1 MNRPYDHDRHHD
13 TFARAARIRGRRPA
27 MTIRVVIADDQVLVR
42 AGFSVLVN
50 AATDMEVVAEVGDG
64 PDAVAAGRRH
74 LPDVILMDIR
84 MPKIDGIEATR
95 QLLDDPETKAIRVLI
110 LTTFDLESY
119 VFGAL
124 KAGASGFLLKDTP
137 PESLLAGIR
146 TVAAGDALLAPSVTQ
161 RLIRDFVNRPAAHHR
176 VSSSLLAPLTD
187 REKEILIHVASGH
200 SNTEIAGRLSISVAT
215 VKTHVSRLLAKLD
228 AHDRA
233 QLVVIAYETGLIQP
247 GPRGTK

>member
-1 MNRPYDHDRHHD
+1 
-13 TFARAARIRGRRPA
+13 

-50 AATDMEVVAEVGDG
+50 AATDMEVVAEAGTG

-84 MPKIDGIEATR
+84 MPTMDGIEATR
-95 QLLDDPETKAIRVLI
+95 QLLDDPATKSIRSLI
-110 LTTFDLESY
+110 LTTFDLDSY

-137 PESLLAGIR
+137 PELLLAGIR
-146 TVAAGDALLAPSVTQ
+146 TVAAGDALLAPSVTR
-161 RLIRDFVNRPAAHHR
+161 RLIRDFVNRPAAVPR
-176 VSSSLLAPLTD
+176 ALPSLLDPLTE
-187 REKEILIHVASGH
+187 REREILVHVASGR
-200 SNTEIAGRLSISVAT
+200 SNGDIAGRLHISVAT
-215 VKTHVSRLLAKLD
+215 VKTHVSRLLTKLD

-247 GPRGTK
+247 SSQARPVFDSPAGDGACDRLDL

>member
-1 MNRPYDHDRHHD
+1 
-13 TFARAARIRGRRPA
+13 

-50 AATDMEVVAEVGDG
+50 AATDMDVVAEVGTG

-84 MPKIDGIEATR
+84 MPAMDGIEATR
-95 QLLDDPETKAIRVLI
+95 QLLGDPATTSIRILM
-110 LTTFDLESY
+110 LTTFDLDSY

-137 PESLLAGIR
+137 PELLLAGIR
-146 TVAAGDALLAPSVTQ
+146 TVAAGDALLAPSVTR
-161 RLIRDFVNRPAAHHR
+161 RLIRDFVNRPATDHR
-176 VSSSLLAPLTD
+176 ALPALLDSLTA
-187 REKEILIHVASGH
+187 REKEILLHVASGQ
-200 SNTEIAGRLSISVAT
+200 SNTDIAGQLDISIAT
-215 VKTHVSRLLAKLD
+215 VKTHVSRLLTKLD

-247 GPRGTK
+247 SSRGQPADRHGQ

>member
-1 MNRPYDHDRHHD
+1 
-13 TFARAARIRGRRPA
+13 

-50 AATDMEVVAEVGDG
+50 AATDMEVVAEAGNG

-84 MPKIDGIEATR
+84 MPNMDGIEATR
-95 QLLDDPETKAIRVLI
+95 QLLDDPATKAIRIII
-110 LTTFDLESY
+110 LTTFDLDSY

-137 PESLLAGIR
+137 PELLLAGIR
-146 TVAAGDALLAPSVTQ
+146 TVAAGDALLAPSVTR
-161 RLIRDFVNRPAAHHR
+161 RLIRDFVNRPTADPRALP
-176 VSSSLLAPLTD
+176 SLLDPLTA

-200 SNTEIAGRLSISVAT
+200 PNTEIAAQLNISVAT
-215 VKTHVSRLLAKLD
+215 VKTHVSRLLTKLH

-247 GPRGTK
+247 SPRATKQPPRCSSTDCSRS